1 MQVVPNQAQPKIFR
15 GSPNC
20 SYDKTCPSNI
30 SLKIPKPMP
39 IQNRLSNSA
48 PECNGSTGKEGTQG
62 LQVGSHCGLRYH
74 ASGHAFFLSR
84 KASRFTHEYFMYAKV
99 KMLLLSSRFVCVILA
114 LSLHEN
120 PRQFSMGILSIMIP
134 RFRSRHGYHTTK
146 NFVGP
151 KASKH
156 FCGWF
161 LVKPLGCPVGT
172 LGKHAKR
179 ALLRIFLEPKAPQN
193 SS

>member
-1 MQVVPNQAQPKIFR
+1 MQIVPNQAQPKIFR

-120 PRQFSMGILSIMIP
+120 PRQFITVAWKLGLLGATNSRNSRATAQKLNQTRIMCLI
-134 RFRSRHGYHTTK
+134 SL
-146 NFVGP
+146 N
-151 KASKH
+151 
-156 FCGWF
+156 
-161 LVKPLGCPVGT
+161 
-172 LGKHAKR
+172 
-179 ALLRIFLEPKAPQN
+179 
-193 SS
+193 